1 MIVIPMKEIPSI
13 SIRELYTKQVE
24 TFHSKS
30 GKSSGKLV
38 EHSTSQKTQSPEN
51 LDLSR
56 KTQSGKLV
64 ESSTPKVETFH
75 SIKKSSTSLKI
86 LQKGQR
92 QILETNALKLYF
104 SSLISDIS
112 LFLTD
117 SAGKVLSDEWFLYYN
132 QRVSPDQAIHY
143 LEDNVINVNLTR
155 LNERVQKVIIT
166 LTSDDGSIPSTEL
179 ILKTDSNEA
188 FLLSIDGNPKG
199 SIIVCEIYRKN
210 GQWRVYAANQ
220 LTTETLYDF
229 CMQYGVQVSD

>member
-13 SIRELYTKQVE
+13 SIQELSTKQVE
-24 TFHSKS
+24 TFHSES

-38 EHSTSQKTQSPEN
+38 EHSTSKKTQSSEN
-51 LDLSR
+51 LDLSI
-56 KTQSGKLV
+56 KTQSGNLV
-64 ESSTPKVETFH
+64 ESSTPEVETFH

-92 QILETNALKLYF
+92 QILQTNALKLYF

-117 SAGKVLSDEWFLYYN
+117 SADKVLSDEWFLYYN
-132 QRVSPDQAIHY
+132 QRVSPDQAIHF

-155 LNERVQKVIIT
+155 LDERVQKVIIT
-166 LTSDDGSIPSTEL
+166 LTSDDGAIPDTEL
-179 ILKTDSNEA
+179 ILKTDSNKS
-188 FLLSIDGNPKG
+188 FFLSIDGNQKG
-199 SIIVCEIYRKN
+199 SVVVCEIYRKK

-220 LTTETLYDF
+220 LTTGTLYDF
-229 CMQYGVQVSD
+229 CIQYGVQVSD

>member
-1 MIVIPMKEIPSI
+1 MIVIPMKEATSI
-13 SIRELYTKQVE
+13 SLRELSTKQVE
-24 TFHSKS
+24 NFHSS

-38 EHSTSQKTQSPEN
+38 EPSTSQKIRSSEN
-51 LDLSR
+51 VDLST

-64 ESSTPKVETFH
+64 ESSTSEVETFH

-92 QILETNALKLYF
+92 QILQTNELKLYF

-117 SAGKVLSDEWFLYYN
+117 SANKVLSDEWLLYYN
-132 QRVSPDQAIHY
+132 QRISPDQSIHY

-155 LNERVQKVIIT
+155 LDEHIQKIITT
-166 LTSDDGSIPSTEL
+166 LTSDNGSIPNTEL
-179 ILKTDSNEA
+179 ILKLDSNES
-188 FLLSIDGNPKG
+188 FFMNIDGNQNG

-210 GQWRVYAANQ
+210 GQWRFYAANQ
-220 LTTETLYDF
+220 STTETLYDF